1 MAYPGLSVYQKY
13 TDQELF
19 DLLQSGDQVAYT
31 TIYERYIF
39 TLLNHAFNKTR
50 NREEARD
57 IVQEVFTRL
66 WARRQQIQ
74 ITTNLAGFLY
84 TSVHH
89 IIIDQFVHSKVKDKY
104 FASILAFAAQS
115 HEATD
120 HRTRENQLAAI
131 IEKEIAGLPPKMREI
146 FELSRKHH
154 LSHKEIAERL
164 NIAEQTVSKQVSNAL
179 KILRFKLGII
189 AYLYFIIWHK

>member
-1 MAYPGLSVYQKY
+1 MAYPGSSVYQNY
-13 TDQELF
+13 TDHELF
-19 DLLQSGDQVAYT
+19 DLLQSGDEVAYSI
-31 TIYERYIF
+31 IYNRYIF
-39 TLLNHAFNKTR
+39 TLLNHAYNKTR

-66 WARRQQIQ
+66 WAMRQQIR

-89 IIIDQFVHSKVKDKY
+89 ITLDQFAHSKVKDKY
-104 FASILAFAAQS
+104 FTSILSFAAEA

-120 HRTRENQLAAI
+120 HRTRENQLAVI
-131 IEKEIAGLPPKMREI
+131 IEKEIAGLPNKMREI

-154 LSHKEIAERL
+154 LSHKEIADRL
-164 NIAEQTVSKQVSNAL
+164 NLAEQTVSKQVSNAL
-179 KILRFKLGII
+179 KILRIKLGII
-189 AYLYFIIWHK
+189 AYLYFIICHK

>member
-1 MAYPGLSVYQKY
+1 MASPGSSVYQKY
-13 TDQELF
+13 TDQQLS
-19 DLLQSGDQVAYT
+19 DLLQSGDGAAYT
-31 TIYERYIF
+31 TIYDRYVF
-39 TLLNHAFNKTR
+39 TLLNHAYNKTR

-66 WARRQQIQ
+66 WARRQTIQ

-89 IIIDQFVHSKVKDKY
+89 IIIDQFAHSKVKDRY
-104 FASILAFAAQS
+104 FTSILSFAAQS

-120 HRTRENQLAAI
+120 YRTRENQLTAI

-146 FELSRKHH
+146 FELSRKQH

-164 NIAEQTVSKQVSNAL
+164 NLAEQTVSKQVSNAL
-179 KILRFKLGII
+179 KILRVKLGII
-189 AYLYFIIWHK
+189 AYLYFVIWHK

>member
-1 MAYPGLSVYQKY
+1 MVYPGLSVYQKY

-19 DLLQSGDQVAYT
+19 DLLKSGDQVAYT

-104 FASILAFAAQS
+104 FASILSFAAQS
-115 HEATD
+115 QEATD
-120 HRTRENQLAAI
+120 HHIRENQLAAI
-131 IEKEIAGLPPKMREI
+131 IEKEIADLPPKMREI

-189 AYLYFIIWHK
+189 AYLYFITWHR

>member
-1 MAYPGLSVYQKY
+1 MAYPGSSVYQKY
-13 TDQELF
+13 TDHELF
-19 DLLQSGDQVAYT
+19 DLLQSGDEVAYSI
-31 TIYERYIF
+31 IYNRYIF
-39 TLLNHAFNKTR
+39 TLLNHAYNKTR

-66 WARRQQIQ
+66 WAMRQQIR

-89 IIIDQFVHSKVKDKY
+89 ITLDQFAHSKVKDKY
-104 FASILAFAAQS
+104 FTSILSFAAEA

-120 HRTRENQLAAI
+120 HRTRENQLAVI
-131 IEKEIAGLPPKMREI
+131 IEKEIAGLPNKMREI

-154 LSHKEIAERL
+154 LSHKEIADRL
-164 NIAEQTVSKQVSNAL
+164 NLAEQTVSKQVSNAL
-179 KILRFKLGII
+179 KILRIKLGII
-189 AYLYFIIWHK
+189 AYLYFIICHK

>member
-13 TDQELF
+13 TDQELS
-19 DLLQSGDQVAYT
+19 DLLQSGDEVAYT
-31 TIYERYIF
+31 AIYDRYVF
-39 TLLNHAFNKTR
+39 TLLNHAYNKTR

-89 IIIDQFVHSKVKDKY
+89 IIIDQFVHNKVKDKY
-104 FASILAFAAQS
+104 FASILAFAVQS
-115 HEATD
+115 HGATD
-120 HRTRENQLAAI
+120 YRTRENQLTAI
-131 IEKEIAGLPPKMREI
+131 IEKEIAGLPHKMREI
-146 FELSRKHH
+146 FDLSRKHH

-164 NIAEQTVSKQVSNAL
+164 NLAEQTVSKQVSNAL
-179 KILRFKLGII
+179 KILRVKLGII
-189 AYLYFIIWHK
+189 AYLYFVILHK

>member
-19 DLLQSGDQVAYT
+19 DLLQLGDQVAYT
-31 TIYERYIF
+31 SIYDRYVF
-39 TLLNHAFNKTR
+39 TLLNHAYNKTR

-74 ITTNLAGFLY
+74 ITTNVAGFLY
-84 TSVHH
+84 TSVQH

-104 FASILAFAAQS
+104 FASILSFAAQS

-120 HRTRENQLAAI
+120 YRTRENQLADI

-179 KILRFKLGII
+179 KILRIKLGII
-189 AYLYFIIWHK
+189 AYLYLIIWHK

>member
-19 DLLQSGDQVAYT
+19 DLLQLDDEVAYT

-39 TLLNHAFNKTR
+39 TLLNHAYNKTR

-84 TSVHH
+84 TSAHH
-89 IIIDQFVHSKVKDKY
+89 IIIDQFAHSKVKDKY
-104 FASILAFAAQS
+104 VASILAYALLP

-179 KILRFKLGII
+179 KILRFKLSVI
-189 AYLYFIIWHK
+189 AYLYMIIWHK

>member
-1 MAYPGLSVYQKY
+1 MAYPGSRVYQKY
-13 TDQELF
+13 TDHELF
-19 DLLQSGDQVAYT
+19 DLLTSGDHVAYT

-39 TLLNHAFNKTR
+39 TLLHHAFNKTR

-57 IVQEVFTRL
+57 IVHEVFTRL

-104 FASILAFAAQS
+104 FASILSFAAQS

-120 HRTRENQLAAI
+120 YRTRENQLVAI

-164 NIAEQTVSKQVSNAL
+164 NLAEQTVSKQVSNAL
-179 KILRFKLGII
+179 KILRLKLGII
-189 AYLYFIIWHK
+189 AYLYFVIWHK

>member
-19 DLLQSGDQVAYT
+19 DLLQSGDEVAYA
-31 TIYERYIF
+31 TIYDRHVF
-39 TLLNHAFNKTR
+39 TLLNHAYNKTR

-57 IVQEVFTRL
+57 TVQEVFTRL
-66 WARRQQIQ
+66 WARRQHIQ

-89 IIIDQFVHSKVKDKY
+89 IVIDQFVHSKVKDKH
-104 FASILAFAAQS
+104 FASILSFAEQS
-115 HEATD
+115 YEATD
-120 HRTRENQLAAI
+120 HRARENQLAAI

-164 NIAEQTVSKQVSNAL
+164 NISDQTVSKQVSNAL